1 MVEHAHFVHLHVHT
15 EYSLLDGAC
24 RLKDL
29 VKAARDYRMPA
40 LAITDHGNMFGAID
54 FYRTALAQ
62 GIKPIIGCEVYVA
75 PKSRFEKSLSQTKV
89 AYAPELQRRSEASYH
104 LVLLV
109 KDETGYRNLIKLASI
124 AYLEGFYYKPR
135 VDKEILAKYYEGLI
149 ALSGCLK
156 GEIPILILDNRIEEA
171 KRVAKEYRDIFG
183 EENFYLELHDHG
195 IEEQKRVNEELISMG
210 RELGIPLVATNDCHY
225 IRRQDAPAHDIL
237 LSIQTATT
245 IDDPNRLKFSTEEFY
260 LKSPQ
265 EMAELFHYVP
275 EAIENTIQIAERC
288 NLELKFGETHLPHYR
303 PPEGY
308 TLDDYLAELCH
319 KGLKERY
326 PQVTPE
332 MEERLKH
339 ELKIIRDTGYASY
352 FLIVWDFIQFA
363 KSKGIAVGPGRG
375 SAPGSL
381 VAFSLGVTS
390 LDPLKHGLL
399 FERFLNPERI
409 TMPDIDIDFA
419 DDRRDEVIDYVIKK
433 YGKENVAQIVTF
445 GTLKARAV
453 VRDVGRSLKFPYSEV
468 DRIAKLIP
476 PEIGMTIERA
486 LRTVPELKEITEKN
500 EKVKGLVDIA
510 KTLEGLVRH
519 ASTHAAGI
527 VISKEPLTNYVPLF
541 KGARDEI
548 ATQYAMGPLEAIGLL
563 KMDFLG
569 LRNLTVIDNTLKILK
584 EKENIAIDLSK
595 IPMDDE
601 KTFDLLRKAHTVGVF
616 QIESSGMRDLLKKL
630 KPEEFSDIIA
640 LIALYR
646 PGPMGSGMADDFIRS
661 KHGLIPIKYLHPR
674 LEPILKDTYG
684 VILYQEQVM
693 RIASDLAGFTMA
705 KADLL
710 RQAMGKKI
718 SVLLDQQRREF
729 VEGAVKNEV
738 ARGIAD
744 NIFDLISHFS
754 GYGFNRSH
762 AAAYALISYQTA
774 YLKANYPL
782 YYMAALLTSEMNNT
796 DKLIKYIELAKRMEI
811 EILPPDINESL
822 GDFTVVGN
830 SIRFGLAAVKNV
842 GSGAIASMT
851 EMRKKKGKFRSLYHF
866 CEEVDTRL
874 INRRA
879 IESLIKCGAF
889 DPLGAFRS
897 QFMAVLDEALERASV
912 RQRERARG
920 QTSFLEVLE
929 GAKETGHLP
938 DMEEWPE
945 NKLLAFEKEALG
957 FYISGHPLARFSQV
971 LEKYA
976 TSTTAKLGELAN
988 GGEVTLGGII
998 TTLRLITTR
1007 NGKRMA
1013 FAGLEDLKGRVE
1025 VIVFPDVYNQE
1036 ASLVRKETMLIVKG
1050 RVDRSGEIAKVIASQ
1065 ILPLEEAE
1073 ELLTK
1078 AVHINMTT
1086 TGLEGEMLNPLKKI
1100 LLAHPGEAKL
1110 YLHLRT
1116 THHGEAVISPG
1127 PRIKVKATPELKK
1140 EIEELLGEGTIYYS
1154 A

>member
-54 FYRTALAQ
+54 FYRGAIAR
-62 GIKPIIGCEVYVA
+62 GVKPIIGCEIYVA
-75 PKSRFEKSLSQTKV
+75 PKSRLEKSLK
-89 AYAPELQRRSEASYH
+89 PGKEAFYH

-109 KDETGYRNLIKLASI
+109 KDEVGYKNLVKLASI

-135 VDKEILAKYYEGLI
+135 VDKEILAKYHEGLI

-156 GEIPILILDNRIEEA
+156 GEIPTLILDNRIGEA
-171 KRVAKEYRDIFG
+171 KRVASEYRNVFG
-183 EENFYLELHDHG
+183 QENFFLELHDHG
-195 IEEQKRVNEELISMG
+195 IEEQKRINRELISMG
-210 RELGIPLVATNDCHY
+210 KELGIPLVATNDCHY
-225 IRRQDAPAHDIL
+225 IRKEDASAHDIL

-245 IDDPNRLKFSTEEFY
+245 IDDPNRLRFSTEEFY

-265 EMAELFHYVP
+265 EMRDLFHQTP
-275 EAIENTIQIAERC
+275 EALENTVRIAERC
-288 NLELKFGETHLPHYR
+288 NLELEFGKTHLPHYE
-303 PPEGY
+303 PPEGRD
-308 TLDDYLAELCH
+308 LDGYLKELCYQ
-319 KGLKERY
+319 GLKRRY
-326 PQVTPE
+326 SGVTPE
-332 MEERLKH
+332 SKERLEH
-339 ELKIIRDTGYASY
+339 ELKIIKDTGYASY
-352 FLIVWDFIQFA
+352 FLIVWDFVQFA

-375 SAPGSL
+375 SVPGSL
-381 VAFSLGVTS
+381 VAYSLEITS
-390 LDPLKHGLL
+390 LDPLKHDLL
-399 FERFLNPERI
+399 FERFLNPERV

-419 DDRRDEVIDYVIKK
+419 DDRRDEVINYVVEK
-433 YGKENVAQIVTF
+433 YGKENVAQIITF
-445 GTLKARAV
+445 GTMKARAV
-453 VRDVGRSLKFPYSEV
+453 IRDVGRSLKIPYSEV

-476 PEIGMTIERA
+476 PEIGMTIEKA
-486 LRTVPELKEITEKN
+486 LRTVPELKGMVQKSEKL
-500 EKVKGLVDIA
+500 KRLVDVA
-510 KTLEGLVRH
+510 KSLEGLVRH
-519 ASTHAAGI
+519 ASTHAAGV
-527 VISKEPLTNYVPLF
+527 VISRESLTNYAPLF
-541 KGARDEI
+541 KGAKGEI

-569 LRNLTVIDNTLKILK
+569 LRNLTVMGNTLRILK
-584 EKENIAIDLSK
+584 EKENVEIDMDK
-595 IPMDDE
+595 ISLDDE
-601 KTFDLLRKAHTVGVF
+601 KTFDLLKKAHTVGVF

-630 KPEEFSDIIA
+630 KPEEFSDIVA

-646 PGPMGSGMADDFIRS
+646 PGPMGSGMTDDFIRR
-661 KHGLIPIKYLHPR
+661 KHGLIPIEYLHPK

-693 RIASDLAGFTMA
+693 RIASDLAGCTMA

-718 SVLLDQQRREF
+718 SVLLDQQRKEF
-729 VEGAVKNEV
+729 VDGAIKNGIS
-738 ARGIAD
+738 RGIAD
-744 NIFDLISHFS
+744 KIFDLISHFA
-754 GYGFNRSH
+754 GYGFNKSH
-762 AAAYALISYQTA
+762 SSAYASISYQTA

-782 YYMAALLTSEMNNT
+782 YYMTALLTSEMNNT
-796 DKLIKYIELAKRMEI
+796 DKLVRYIEVTKRMGI
-811 EILPPDINESL
+811 EILPPDINESER
-822 GDFTVVGN
+822 DFIVVEN
-830 SIRFGLAAVKNV
+830 KIRFGLAAVKNV

-851 EMRKKKGKFRSLYHF
+851 EMRQRKGKFHALYHF
-866 CEEVDTRL
+866 CEEVNTRL

-889 DPLGAFRS
+889 DSLGARRS
-897 QFMAVLDEALERASV
+897 QLMAILDEALDRASI
-912 RQRERARG
+912 RQKDRARG
-920 QTSFLEVLE
+920 QTSFLEILE
-929 GAKETGHLP
+929 GTKEAGYLP

-957 FYISGHPLARFSQV
+957 FYISGHPLARFSHL
-971 LEKYA
+971 LEKY
-976 TSTTAKLGELAN
+976 TTTTTAKLGELAN
-988 GGEVTLGGII
+988 GSEVTLGGII

-1036 ASLVRKETMLIVKG
+1036 ISLVRKETMLIVKG

-1078 AVHINMTT
+1078 TVHINMTT

-1100 LLAHPGEAKL
+1100 LLTHPGEAEV

-1127 PRIKVKATPELKK
+1127 HRIKVKAIPELKK
-1140 EIEELLGEGTIYYS
+1140 EIEELLGEGTIYYT

>member
-40 LAITDHGNMFGAID
+40 LAITDHGNMFGVID
-54 FYRTALAQ
+54 FYRKAMAR
-62 GIKPIIGCEVYVA
+62 GVKPIIGCEVYVA
-75 PKSRFEKSLSQTKV
+75 PKSRLEKSLK
-89 AYAPELQRRSEASYH
+89 PGKEAFYH

-109 KDETGYRNLIKLASI
+109 KDERGYKNLVKLASI

-135 VDKEILAKYYEGLI
+135 VDKEVLAKYHEGII

-156 GEIPILILDNRIEEA
+156 GEIPTLILDNRIGEA
-171 KRVAKEYRDIFG
+171 KRVALEYRDIFG
-183 EENFYLELHDHG
+183 QENFFLELHDHG
-195 IEEQKRVNEELISMG
+195 IEEQKGVNRELISMG

-225 IRRQDAPAHDIL
+225 IRKEDAPAHDIL

-245 IDDPNRLKFSTEEFY
+245 IDDPNRLRFSTEEFY

-265 EMAELFHYVP
+265 EMGDLFHQTP
-275 EAIENTIQIAERC
+275 EALENTVRIAERC
-288 NLELKFGETHLPHYR
+288 NLELEFGKTHLPHYE
-303 PPEGY
+303 PPEGRD
-308 TLDDYLAELCH
+308 LDGYLKELCYQ
-319 KGLKERY
+319 GLKRRY
-326 PQVTPE
+326 SGVTPE
-332 MEERLKH
+332 LKKRLEH
-339 ELKIIRDTGYASY
+339 ELKIIKDTGYTSY
-352 FLIVWDFIQFA
+352 FLIVWDFVQFA

-381 VAFSLGVTS
+381 VAYSLGITS
-390 LDPLKHGLL
+390 LDPLKHDLL
-399 FERFLNPERI
+399 FERFLNPERV

-419 DDRRDEVIDYVIKK
+419 DDRRDEVISYVVEK
-433 YGKENVAQIVTF
+433 YGKENVAQIITF
-445 GTLKARAV
+445 GTMKARAV
-453 VRDVGRSLKFPYSEV
+453 IRDVGRSLKIPYSEV

-476 PEIGMTIERA
+476 PEIGMTIEKA
-486 LRTVPELKEITEKN
+486 LRTVPELKGIVQKG
-500 EKVKGLVDIA
+500 EKVKRLVDVA
-510 KTLEGLVRH
+510 KSLEGIVRH
-519 ASTHAAGI
+519 ASTHAAGV
-527 VISKEPLTNYVPLF
+527 VISKESLTNYAPLF
-541 KGARDEI
+541 KGAKGEI

-569 LRNLTVIDNTLKILK
+569 LRNLTVMGHTLRILK
-584 EKENIAIDLSK
+584 EKENVEIDMDK
-595 IPMDDE
+595 ISLDDE
-601 KTFDLLRKAHTVGVF
+601 KTFDLLKRAHTVGVF

-630 KPEEFSDIIA
+630 KPEEFSDIVA

-646 PGPMGSGMADDFIRS
+646 PGPMGSGMTDDFIRR
-661 KHGLIPIKYLHPR
+661 KHGLIPIKYLHPQ

-684 VILYQEQVM
+684 VILYQEQVI
-693 RIASDLAGFTMA
+693 RIAHELAGFSLS

-718 SVLLDQQRREF
+718 SVLLDQQRKEF
-729 VEGAVKNEV
+729 VEGAIKNEISKS
-738 ARGIAD
+738 IA
-744 NIFDLISHFS
+744 NKIFDLISHFA
-754 GYGFNRSH
+754 GYGFNKSH
-762 AAAYALISYQTA
+762 SSAYASISYQTA
-774 YLKANYPL
+774 YLKVNYPL
-782 YYMAALLTSEMNNT
+782 YYMTALLTSEMNNT
-796 DKLIKYIELAKRMEI
+796 DKLVRYIEVTKRMEI
-811 EILPPDINESL
+811 EILPPDINESER
-822 GDFTVVGN
+822 DFTVAGDK
-830 SIRFGLAAVKNV
+830 IRFGLAAVKNV

-851 EMRKKKGKFRSLYHF
+851 EMRQKKGKFRSLYHF
-866 CEEVDTRL
+866 CEEVNTRL

-889 DPLGAFRS
+889 DSLGAKRS
-897 QFMAVLDEALERASV
+897 QLMAILDEALERASV
-912 RQRERARG
+912 RQKERARG
-920 QTSFLEVLE
+920 QTSFLEILE
-929 GAKETGHLP
+929 ESRETGYLP

-957 FYISGHPLARFSQV
+957 FYISGHPLARFSRI
-971 LEKYA
+971 LEKY
-976 TSTTAKLGELAN
+976 TTTTTAKLGELAN
-988 GGEVTLGGII
+988 GSEVTLGGII

-1036 ASLVRKETMLIVKG
+1036 ASLVRKETMLIVEG
-1050 RVDRSGEIAKVIASQ
+1050 RVDRSGEIVKVIASR
-1065 ILPLEEAE
+1065 IIPMEEAE

-1078 AVHINMTT
+1078 TVHINMTT
-1086 TGLEGEMLNPLKKI
+1086 TGLEGEILKPLKKI
-1100 LLAHPGEAKL
+1100 LLKHPGEAKV

-1116 THHGEAVISPG
+1116 THHGEAVINPG
-1127 PRIKVKATPELKK
+1127 PRIKVKATLEFKK

>member
-29 VKAARDYRMPA
+29 VKAAHDYRMPA

-54 FYRTALAQ
+54 FYRTAIAR
-62 GIKPIIGCEVYVA
+62 GVKPIIGCEVYVA
-75 PKSRFEKSLSQTKV
+75 PKSRFEKSLK
-89 AYAPELQRRSEASYH
+89 PGKEASYH

-109 KDETGYRNLIKLASI
+109 KDEMGYKNLLKLVSI

-135 VDKEILAKYYEGLI
+135 VDKEILAKYHEGLI

-156 GEIPILILDNRIEEA
+156 GEIPTLILDNQIEEA
-171 KRVAKEYRDIFG
+171 KRVALEYKGIFG
-183 EENFYLELHDHG
+183 QENFFLELHDHG
-195 IEEQKRVNEELISMG
+195 IEEQKRVNTKLISMG
-210 RELGIPLVATNDCHY
+210 KELGIGLVATNDCHY
-225 IRRQDAPAHDIL
+225 IRKQDANAHDIL

-265 EMAELFHYVP
+265 EMKELFHHIP
-275 EAIENTIQIAERC
+275 EAIENTIRIAERC
-288 NLELKFGETHLPHYR
+288 NLELSFGETHLPHYR

-326 PQVTPE
+326 SQATSE
-332 MEERLKH
+332 IKERLEH

-352 FLIVWDFIQFA
+352 FLIVWDFIQLA
-363 KSKGIAVGPGRG
+363 KSRGIAVGPGRG

-390 LDPLKHGLL
+390 LDPLKHDLL

-419 DDRRDEVIDYVIKK
+419 DDRRDEVISYVIKK
-433 YGKENVAQIVTF
+433 YGKENVAQIATF
-445 GTLKARAV
+445 GTMKARAV
-453 VRDVGRSLKFPYSEV
+453 VRDVGRSLKFSYSEV

-486 LRTVPELKEITEKN
+486 LRTVPELKEITKRN
-500 EKVKGLVDIA
+500 EKVKKLVDIA
-510 KTLEGLVRH
+510 KSLEGLVRH

-541 KGARDEI
+541 KGARDEV

-569 LRNLTVIDNTLKILK
+569 LRNLTVIGNTLKILK
-584 EKENIAIDLSK
+584 EKENVDIDMDK
-595 IPMDDE
+595 IPLDDE
-601 KTFDLLRKAHTVGVF
+601 KTFHLLKKAHTVGVF

-646 PGPMGSGMADDFIRS
+646 PGPMGSGMTDDFIRR
-661 KHGLIPIKYLHPR
+661 KHGLIPIKYLHPK

-718 SVLLDQQRREF
+718 SVLLDQQRKEF
-729 VEGAVKNEV
+729 VEGAVKNEIS
-738 ARGIAD
+738 RNIAD
-744 NIFDLISHFS
+744 RIFDLISHFA
-754 GYGFNRSH
+754 GYGFNKSH
-762 AAAYALISYQTA
+762 SSAYALISYQTA

-796 DKLIKYIELAKRMEI
+796 DKLIKYIELTKRMEI
-811 EILPPDINESL
+811 EILPPDINESI

-830 SIRFGLAAVKNV
+830 GIRFGLAAVKNV

-851 EMRKKKGKFRSLYHF
+851 TMREKRGKFRSLYHF
-866 CEEVDTRL
+866 CEEVNTRL

-889 DPLGAFRS
+889 DSLKAKRS
-897 QFMAVLDEALERASV
+897 QLIAVLDEAMGRASI

-929 GAKETGHLP
+929 RARETDYLP

-957 FYISGHPLARFSQV
+957 FYISGHPLAKFSRI

-976 TSTTAKLGELAN
+976 TTTTAELGELAN
-988 GGEVTLGGII
+988 GSEVILGGII

-1025 VIVFPDVYNQE
+1025 VVVFPDVYSKE
-1036 ASLVRKETMLIVKG
+1036 ASLVRKESMLIIKG

-1078 AVHINMTT
+1078 VIHISMTT
-1086 TGLEGEMLNPLKKI
+1086 TGLEGEILNPLKKI
-1100 LLAHPGEAKL
+1100 LLHHPGEAKI
-1110 YLHLRT
+1110 YFHLRT
-1116 THHGEAVISPG
+1116 IHHGEAVISPG
-1127 PRIKVKATPELKK
+1127 PKIKAKATSELKRK
-1140 EIEELLGEGTIYYS
+1140 IEELLGEGTIYYS

>member
-29 VKAARDYRMPA
+29 VRAAHDFRMPA

-54 FYRTALAQ
+54 FYRMAMAR

-75 PKSRFEKSLSQTKV
+75 PKSRFEKSLSQTK
-89 AYAPELQRRSEASYH
+89 EASYH

-109 KDETGYRNLIKLASI
+109 KDEIGYRNLLKLASI

-135 VDKEILAKYYEGLI
+135 VDKEALAQYHEGLI

-156 GEIPILILDNRIEEA
+156 SEIPILILDNRIEEA
-171 KRVAKEYRDIFG
+171 RRVAQEFQDIFG
-183 EENFYLELHDHG
+183 KENFFLELHDQG
-195 IEEQKRVNEELISMG
+195 IEEQKRVNKELISMG
-210 RELGIPLVATNDCHY
+210 REMGIGLVATNDCHY

-245 IDDPNRLKFSTEEFY
+245 IDDPDRLKFSTEEFY

-265 EMAELFHYVP
+265 EMGELFHHVP
-275 EAIENTIQIAERC
+275 EAITNTIHIAERC
-288 NLELKFGETHLPHYR
+288 NLELRFGETHLPHYR

-308 TLDDYLAELCH
+308 TLDDYLAQLCH
-319 KGLKERY
+319 RGLEERY
-326 PQVTPE
+326 PHLTPE
-332 MEERLKH
+332 IEERLKH

-363 KSKGIAVGPGRG
+363 KSRGIAVGPGRG

-381 VAFSLGVTS
+381 VAYSLGITS

-399 FERFLNPERI
+399 FERFLNPERV

-419 DDRRDEVIDYVIKK
+419 DDRRDEVIDYVIRK

-445 GTLKARAV
+445 GTMKARAV
-453 VRDVGRSLKFPYSEV
+453 VRDVGRSLKLSYSEV

-476 PEIGMTIERA
+476 PEIGMTIEQA
-486 LRTVPELKEITEKN
+486 LKTVPELMELTKRN
-500 EKVKGLVDIA
+500 EKVKRIVDIA
-510 KTLEGLVRH
+510 KSLEGLVRH
-519 ASTHAAGI
+519 ASTHAAGV
-527 VISKEPLTNYVPLF
+527 VISKEPLTNYLPLF

-569 LRNLTVIDNTLKILK
+569 LRNLTVMGNTLKILK
-584 EKENIAIDLSK
+584 EKENIDIDMSK
-595 IPMDDE
+595 IPLDDE

-630 KPEEFSDIIA
+630 KPGEFSDIIA

-646 PGPMGSGMADDFIRS
+646 PGPMGSGMADDFIRR
-661 KHGLIPIKYLHPR
+661 KHGLIPIGYLHPN

-718 SVLLDQQRREF
+718 SVLLDRQRKEF
-729 VEGAVKNEV
+729 VEGAVKNGV
-738 ARGIAD
+738 AKNIAD
-744 NIFDLISHFS
+744 RIFDLISHFS
-754 GYGFNRSH
+754 GYGFNKSH
-762 AAAYALISYQTA
+762 SSAYALISYQTA

-796 DKLIKYIELAKRMEI
+796 DKLIKYIEEAKGMGI

-822 GDFTVVGN
+822 GDFIVVG
-830 SIRFGLAAVKNV
+830 SKIGFGLAAVKNV
-842 GSGAIASMT
+842 GSGAINSMIKI
-851 EMRKKKGKFRSLYHF
+851 RKRIGKFRSLYHF

-874 INRRA
+874 LNRRA

-889 DPLGAFRS
+889 DSLGAKRS
-897 QFMAVLDEALERASV
+897 QLMAVLDEALERAGV

-920 QTSFLEVLE
+920 QTSFLEILE
-929 GAKETGHLP
+929 GAKETGYLP
-938 DMEEWPE
+938 DIEEWPE
-945 NKLLAFEKEALG
+945 NKLLAFEKEVLG
-957 FYISGHPLARFSQV
+957 FYVSGHPLARFSQI
-971 LEKYA
+971 LERY
-976 TSTTAKLGELAN
+976 TTTTAKLGELAE
-988 GGEVTLGGII
+988 GSEVTLGGII
-998 TTLRLITTR
+998 ITLRPITTR

-1013 FAGLEDLKGRVE
+1013 FAGLEDLKGMVE

-1036 ASLVRKETMLIVKG
+1036 ASLVKKESMVIIKG
-1050 RVDRSGEIAKVIASQ
+1050 RVDRSGETAKVIVSH

-1078 AVHINMTT
+1078 TVHINMTT
-1086 TGLEGEMLNPLKKI
+1086 TGLEGEMLIPLKRI
-1100 LLAHPGEAKL
+1100 LLAHPGEARV

-1116 THHGEAVISPG
+1116 AHHGEAVISPSSG
-1127 PRIKVKATPELKK
+1127 IKVKATPELKR

-1154 A
+1154 P

>member
-29 VKAARDYRMPA
+29 MKAARDYRMPA

-54 FYRTALAQ
+54 FYRGAIAR
-62 GIKPIIGCEVYVA
+62 GVKPIIGCEIYVA
-75 PKSRFEKSLSQTKV
+75 PKSRLEKSLK
-89 AYAPELQRRSEASYH
+89 PGKEAFYH

-109 KDETGYRNLIKLASI
+109 KDEVGYKNLVKLASI

-135 VDKEILAKYYEGLI
+135 VDKEILAKYHEGLI

-156 GEIPILILDNRIEEA
+156 GEIPTLILDNRIGEA
-171 KRVAKEYRDIFG
+171 KRVASEYRDVFG
-183 EENFYLELHDHG
+183 QENFFLELHDHG
-195 IEEQKRVNEELISMG
+195 IEEQKRINRELISMG
-210 RELGIPLVATNDCHY
+210 KELGIPLVATNDCHY
-225 IRRQDAPAHDIL
+225 IRKEDASAHDIL

-245 IDDPNRLKFSTEEFY
+245 IDDPNRLRFSTEEFY

-265 EMAELFHYVP
+265 EMRDLFHQTP
-275 EAIENTIQIAERC
+275 EALENTVRIAERC
-288 NLELKFGETHLPHYR
+288 NLELEFGKTHLPHYE
-303 PPEGY
+303 PPEGRD
-308 TLDDYLAELCH
+308 LDGYLKELCYQ
-319 KGLKERY
+319 GLKRRY
-326 PQVTPE
+326 SGVTPE
-332 MEERLKH
+332 SKERLEH
-339 ELKIIRDTGYASY
+339 ELKIIKDTGYASY
-352 FLIVWDFIQFA
+352 FLIVWDFGQFA

-375 SAPGSL
+375 SVPGSL
-381 VAFSLGVTS
+381 VAYSLEITS
-390 LDPLKHGLL
+390 LDPLKHDLL
-399 FERFLNPERI
+399 FERFLNPERV

-419 DDRRDEVIDYVIKK
+419 DDRRDEVINYVVEK
-433 YGKENVAQIVTF
+433 YGKENVAQIITF
-445 GTLKARAV
+445 GTMKARAV
-453 VRDVGRSLKFPYSEV
+453 IRDVGRSLKIPYSEV

-476 PEIGMTIERA
+476 PEIGMTIEKA
-486 LRTVPELKEITEKN
+486 LRTVPELKGMVQKSEKL
-500 EKVKGLVDIA
+500 KRLVDVA
-510 KTLEGLVRH
+510 KSLEGLVRH
-519 ASTHAAGI
+519 ASTHAAGV
-527 VISKEPLTNYVPLF
+527 VISRESLTNYAPLF
-541 KGARDEI
+541 KGAKGEI

-569 LRNLTVIDNTLKILK
+569 LRNLTVMGNTLRILK
-584 EKENIAIDLSK
+584 EKENVEIDMDK
-595 IPMDDE
+595 ISLDDE
-601 KTFDLLRKAHTVGVF
+601 KTFDLLKKAHTVGVF

-630 KPEEFSDIIA
+630 KPEEFSDIVA

-646 PGPMGSGMADDFIRS
+646 PGPMGSGMTDDFIRR
-661 KHGLIPIKYLHPR
+661 KHGLIPIEYLHPK

-693 RIASDLAGFTMA
+693 RIASDLAGCTMA

-718 SVLLDQQRREF
+718 SVLLDQQRKEF
-729 VEGAVKNEV
+729 VDGAIKNGIS
-738 ARGIAD
+738 RGIAD
-744 NIFDLISHFS
+744 KIFDLISHFA
-754 GYGFNRSH
+754 GYGFNKSH
-762 AAAYALISYQTA
+762 SSAYASISYQTA

-782 YYMAALLTSEMNNT
+782 YYMTALLTSEMNNT
-796 DKLIKYIELAKRMEI
+796 DKLVRYIEVTKRMGI
-811 EILPPDINESL
+811 EILPPDINESER
-822 GDFTVVGN
+822 DFIVVEN
-830 SIRFGLAAVKNV
+830 KIRFGLAAVKNV

-851 EMRKKKGKFRSLYHF
+851 EMRQRKGKFHALSHF
-866 CEEVDTRL
+866 CEEVNTRL

-889 DPLGAFRS
+889 DSLGARRS
-897 QFMAVLDEALERASV
+897 QLMAILDEALDRASI
-912 RQRERARG
+912 RQKERARG
-920 QTSFLEVLE
+920 QTSFLEILE
-929 GAKETGHLP
+929 GTKEAGYLP

-957 FYISGHPLARFSQV
+957 FYISGHPLARFSHL
-971 LEKYA
+971 LEKY
-976 TSTTAKLGELAN
+976 TTTTTAKLGELAN
-988 GGEVTLGGII
+988 GSEVTLGGII

-1036 ASLVRKETMLIVKG
+1036 ISLVRKETMLIVKG

-1078 AVHINMTT
+1078 TVHINMTT

-1100 LLAHPGEAKL
+1100 LLTHPGEAEV

-1127 PRIKVKATPELKK
+1127 HRIKVKAIPELKK
-1140 EIEELLGEGTIYYS
+1140 EIEELLGEGTIYYT

>member
-54 FYRTALAQ
+54 FYRAAMAR

-75 PKSRFEKSLSQTKV
+75 PKSRFEKSLKPGKET
-89 AYAPELQRRSEASYH
+89 SYH

-109 KDETGYRNLIKLASI
+109 KDETGYRNLIKLVSI

-135 VDKEILAKYYEGLI
+135 VDKEVLAKYREGLI

-156 GEIPILILDNRIEEA
+156 GEIPTLILDNRIEEA
-171 KRVAKEYRDIFG
+171 KKVALEYKDIFRQ
-183 EENFYLELHDHG
+183 ENFFLELHDHG
-195 IEEQKRVNEELISMG
+195 IEEQKRVNTELISMG
-210 RELGIPLVATNDCHY
+210 KELGIGLVATNDCHY
-225 IRRQDAPAHDIL
+225 IRRSDASAHDIL

-245 IDDPNRLKFSTEEFY
+245 IDDPNRLKFPTEEFY

-265 EMAELFHYVP
+265 EMGDLFPEIP
-275 EAIENTIQIAERC
+275 EALENTVRIAERC
-288 NLELKFGETHLPHYR
+288 NLELEFGKTYLPHYE
-303 PPEGY
+303 PPANRDLDGY
-308 TLDDYLAELCH
+308 LKELCYQGL
-319 KGLKERY
+319 KGRYSEITPELKERL
-326 PQVTPE
+326 E
-332 MEERLKH
+332 H
-339 ELKIIRDTGYASY
+339 ELKIIKDTKYASY
-352 FLIVWDFIQFA
+352 FLIVWDFIRFA
-363 KSKGIAVGPGRG
+363 KSKGIVVGPGRG

-390 LDPLKHGLL
+390 LDPIKHGLL
-399 FERFLNPERI
+399 FERFLNPERA

-433 YGKENVAQIVTF
+433 YGKKNVAQIATF
-445 GTLKARAV
+445 GTMKARAV
-453 VRDVGRSLKFPYSEV
+453 IRDVGRSLKFSYSEV

-476 PEIGMTIERA
+476 PEIGVTIEKAIRM
-486 LRTVPELKEITEKN
+486 VPELKELTKKN
-500 EKVKGLVDIA
+500 EKVKGLVAIA
-510 KTLEGLVRH
+510 KSLEGLVRH

-569 LRNLTVIDNTLKILK
+569 LRNLTVIGNTMKILK
-584 EKENIAIDLSK
+584 EKENIDIDMSK
-595 IPMDDE
+595 ISLDDE
-601 KTFDLLRKAHTVGVF
+601 KTFHLLKKAHTVGVF
-616 QIESSGMRDLLKKL
+616 QVESSGMRDLLKKL
-630 KPEEFSDIIA
+630 KPEEFSDIVA

-661 KHGLIPIKYLHPR
+661 KHGLIPIKYLHPK

-718 SVLLDQQRREF
+718 SVLLDQQRKEF
-729 VEGAVKNEV
+729 VEGAMRNEIT
-738 ARGIAD
+738 RGIAD
-744 NIFDLISHFS
+744 KIFDLISHFA
-754 GYGFNRSH
+754 GYGFNKSH
-762 AAAYALISYQTA
+762 SSAYALISYQTA

-796 DKLIKYIELAKRMEI
+796 DKLIKYIELTKRMEI
-811 EILPPDINESL
+811 ELLPPDINESM

-851 EMRKKKGKFRSLYHF
+851 KIREKKRKFRALYDF

-889 DPLGAFRS
+889 DSLGTKRS
-897 QFMAVLDEALERASV
+897 QLMAVLDEALERASV
-912 RQRERARG
+912 RQKERARG

-929 GAKETGHLP
+929 GTKETGYLP

-945 NKLLAFEKEALG
+945 NKLLAFEKGALG
-957 FYISGHPLARFSQV
+957 FYISGHPLARFSQI
-971 LEKYA
+971 LEKY
-976 TSTTAKLGELAN
+976 TTYTTTKLGELAN
-988 GGEVTLGGII
+988 GSEVTIGGIV

-1013 FAGLEDLKGRVE
+1013 FTGLEDLMGKVE

-1050 RVDRSGEIAKVIASQ
+1050 RVDRSGEIVKVIASQ

-1086 TGLEGEMLNPLKKI
+1086 TGLEKEMLNPLKKI
-1100 LLAHPGEAKL
+1100 MLNHQGEAKV
-1110 YLHLRT
+1110 YFHLRT
-1116 THHGEAVISPG
+1116 THHGEAMISPG
-1127 PRIKVKATPELKK
+1127 PRIKVKATPKLKK